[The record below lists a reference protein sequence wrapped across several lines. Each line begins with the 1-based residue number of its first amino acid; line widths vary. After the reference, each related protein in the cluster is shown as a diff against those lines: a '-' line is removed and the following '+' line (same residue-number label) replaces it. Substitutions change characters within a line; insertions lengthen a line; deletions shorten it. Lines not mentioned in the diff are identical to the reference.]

1 MADIKN
7 AQELQNDYIEYQ
19 KQYEQSLSR
28 VEKDEDSR
36 IEARKYAQRCLGL
49 AITLRRKF
57 DEISLE
63 NPKYRVNAEWYAN
76 QIPAWE
82 KKLKRLGSSMSGIPS
97 TTFDDVAGLEDVKA
111 AIKNYLFALKNPEI
125 AKKYKISTSAGMLLY
140 GPPGTGKTLVAEAIA
155 NALGVRF
162 FVITPS
168 DVFGSYVGESERN
181 IREIFSEIR
190 ACEDG
195 AVLLVD
201 ECESIFSRRTG
212 ESNRSTIGVANQLL
226 QEMNGANS
234 TADKR
239 LIIGATNC
247 PEQIDEAYL
256 RYKRFSMQFYI
267 GMPAPEA
274 RKKIIKKKLSG
285 IPCEPMVEE
294 EMIRRLDESFTCADI
309 TGIIEQCA
317 YKAMQD
323 YRAICERD
331 GMNADCVRVGLSHLN
346 DVLSTYPKSVTPADL
361 KRYTAFRDARLSG
374 K

>member
-1 MADIKN
+1 MADIKS
-7 AQELQNDYIEYQ
+7 AQELQNEYIEYQ
-19 KQYEQSLSR
+19 KQYELALGR
-28 VEKDEDSR
+28 VEKDENSR
-36 IEARKYAQRCLGL
+36 IEARRYAQRCLGL
-49 AITLRRKF
+49 AITLRRRF
-57 DEISLE
+57 DEISIE
-63 NPKYRVNAEWYAN
+63 NQKYKINADWYAN

-82 KKLKRLGSSMSGIPS
+82 KKLKGLGSSMSGIPT

-111 AIKNYLFALKNPEI
+111 AIRNYLFALKNPEV
-125 AKKYKISTSAGMLLY
+125 AQKYKISTSAGMLLY

-226 QEMNGANS
+226 QEMNGAGG
-234 TADKR
+234 TQDKR

-274 RKKIIKKKLSG
+274 RQKIIKMKLAG
-285 IPCEPMVEE
+285 IPCEPSVEA
-294 EMIRRLDESFTCADI
+294 EMIRRLDGSFTCADI
-309 TGIIEQCA
+309 SGIIEQCA
-317 YKAMQD
+317 YRAMQD
-323 YRAICERD
+323 YRAACERE
-331 GMNADCVRVGLSHLN
+331 GMGAECVRVSLRHLN
-346 DVLSTYPKSVTPADL
+346 EVLAVYPKSVTPSDL
-361 KRYTAFRDARLSG
+361 ARYTAFRDARLSG